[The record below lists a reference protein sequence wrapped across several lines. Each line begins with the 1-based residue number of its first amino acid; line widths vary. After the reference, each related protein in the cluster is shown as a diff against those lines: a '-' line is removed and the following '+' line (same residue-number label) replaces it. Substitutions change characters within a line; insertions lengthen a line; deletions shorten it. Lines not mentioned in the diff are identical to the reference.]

1 MNKSLRKI
9 KDFGIKNYI
18 ENKIFKFSK
27 NIFISF
33 FLKNSDGFVLTK
45 YKVWMKEN
53 WNDNTFIFCYF
64 GSYGKYL
71 SNILETFNKDYVFLD
86 IGANQGLYS
95 LISAKSNFC
104 RNVLSYE
111 PVCSTFK
118 LLNENIKK
126 NLFNEKIISI
136 NAGISSENKEA
147 KIFFN
152 ENHSGEASLTNN
164 TSTNSETIKLINHS
178 VLNEQIE
185 NDHDLIVKIDV
196 EGHEE
201 VVINELCKIDKTNN
215 IKIIVYEIDE
225 RWTNHKNIKNILM
238 QQGFKSFE
246 KIGSGKHYDIVA
258 KR

>member
-86 IGANQGLYS
+86 IGANQGLYLS
-95 LISAKSNFC
+95 LIH
-104 RNVLSYE
+104 
-111 PVCSTFK
+111 
-118 LLNENIKK
+118 I
-126 NLFNEKIISI
+126 
-136 NAGISSENKEA
+136 
-147 KIFFN
+147 
-152 ENHSGEASLTNN
+152 
-164 TSTNSETIKLINHS
+164 
-178 VLNEQIE
+178 
-185 NDHDLIVKIDV
+185 
-196 EGHEE
+196 
-201 VVINELCKIDKTNN
+201 
-215 IKIIVYEIDE
+215 
-225 RWTNHKNIKNILM
+225 
-238 QQGFKSFE
+238 
-246 KIGSGKHYDIVA
+246 
-258 KR
+258 